1 MQKPYCGLAG
11 MEYRRILEEMSQ
23 FDITEY
29 QLNLQWYRL
38 QGICFANRN
47 ALQYLQ
53 VLEKNTRLASRPFC
67 CNGTP
72 GTWRLLFQNK
82 SKTLDLNGYHFL
94 KAYFYWYSPIETK
107 SLIPSKKSNC
117 FFGGNYIIELLL
129 LVPSL
134 DGSITCKR
142 NPWHH
147 HMPWIWRIFTPAEV
161 FLFSPSSPRTN
172 RWRYLEL
179 SP

>member
-1 MQKPYCGLAG
+1 MQKPYCTLAG

-53 VLEKNTRLASRPFC
+53 VLEKKKRTAGSRLAS
-67 CNGTP
+67 
-72 GTWRLLFQNK
+72 WRQLFQNK

-94 KAYFYWYSPIETK
+94 KTDFYWYLPIETN
-107 SLIPSKKSNC
+107 SLILSTKRGTAFLVGTVIYGTALTCPKSRWEYHVQKKSMAPSYAMNFPDLPRL
-117 FFGGNYIIELLL
+117 FFIL
-129 LVPSL
+129 P
-134 DGSITCKR
+134 
-142 NPWHH
+142 
-147 HMPWIWRIFTPAEV
+147 IFPKDQQMEV
-161 FLFSPSSPRTN
+161 LGTFTLG
-172 RWRYLEL
+172 
-179 SP
+179 